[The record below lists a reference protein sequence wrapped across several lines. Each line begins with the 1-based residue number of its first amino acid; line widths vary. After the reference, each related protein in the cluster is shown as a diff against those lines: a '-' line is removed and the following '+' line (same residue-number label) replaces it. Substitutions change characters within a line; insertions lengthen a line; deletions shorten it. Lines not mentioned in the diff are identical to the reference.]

1 MTQFLLLFLYLD
13 QFDKYLKLV
22 AKSLQ
27 QDWIRLYRALPFF
40 PPRGET
46 TIESDI
52 DKINQEYYRNL
63 VEYQALESLRV
74 S

>member
-1 MTQFLLLFLYLD
+1 M
-13 QFDKYLKLV
+13 KLV

-40 PPRGET
+40 PPRGEA

-74 S
+74 SITFPFHSKQMKF